1 MAGMAGMLTIRLTIG
16 IALDFHIREAK
27 RARLIRRRMQS
38 VKRGGAS
45 RVE

>member
-1 MAGMAGMLTIRLTIG
+1 MAGMAGMVGMLTIR